1 MPAGQWLALAGL
13 VVDLLGASVVVLAD
27 VRGPRE
33 RLLRALETL
42 PAVDGTY
49 ARVHRGL
56 RKARGSELTPDD
68 EEFLPVLEY
77 LLAYTGEVDEE
88 SPVLRER
95 TADEYVHRMRLY
107 EPGSSKVP
115 DVRDHPLYRALF
127 ETEPESAEIRLTDV
141 GDRIVVEVGE
151 NRGEFSRWHDTERF
165 DEELYDLFLRV
176 GFLVLLAG
184 FAVQILAQVAV
195 VAG

>member
-1 MPAGQWLALAGL
+1 MAVGQLLALVGL
-13 VVDLLGASVVVLAD
+13 VVDLLGASVVVVAD

-33 RLLRALETL
+33 RLLVASEWL

-49 ARVHRGL
+49 SRVHRGL
-56 RKARGSELTPDD
+56 RKVRGPGLTPDD
-68 EEFLPVLEY
+68 EEFRPVLEY

-115 DVRDHPLYRALF
+115 DARDHPLYRALF
-127 ETEPESAEIRLTDV
+127 ETQPESAEIRLTDV
-141 GDRIVVEVGE
+141 GDTIVVAVGE

-165 DEELYDLFLRV
+165 DEEVYDLFLRA

-184 FAVQILAQVAV
+184 FAVQILAQVLV
-195 VAG
+195 LLG